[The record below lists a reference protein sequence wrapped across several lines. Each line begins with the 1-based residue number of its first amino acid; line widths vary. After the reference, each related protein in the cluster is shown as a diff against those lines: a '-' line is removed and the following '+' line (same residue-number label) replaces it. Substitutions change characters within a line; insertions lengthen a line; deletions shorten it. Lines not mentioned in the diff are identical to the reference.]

1 MLPYLE
7 KAFTGMIIL
16 RISRTGNYS
25 VLFGWA
31 LNAITCILIRGKQRE
46 IKTHMDTLEGNVKMG
61 QRDLSML
68 TLKAEIMWP
77 QAKCDNFMCQ
87 FDWATGCPDIWSNI
101 ILGVSVRVFPDEICL
116 NQWTE

>member
-46 IKTHMDTLEGNVKMG
+46 IKTHMDTLEGNVKMDKG
-61 QRDLSML
+61 
-68 TLKAEIMWP
+68 I
-77 QAKCDNFMCQ
+77 
-87 FDWATGCPDIWSNI
+87 
-101 ILGVSVRVFPDEICL
+101 
-116 NQWTE
+116 